1 VPDTNGVYLVPAFT
15 GLGAPHWDMYAR
27 GLLVGLTRG
36 TTRAHIV
43 RAALE
48 AMAYQTRDVIAAMVA
63 ATSVTVPSIRVDGA
77 AAANNFMLQFQ
88 SDILQLPVQRPHVV
102 ETTALGAAYL
112 AGLAVGNWDNQQQ
125 LTKNWSLER
134 EYTPH
139 MLAAQSDQLYRGW
152 QEAVRRSRS
161 WAMAR

>member
-1 VPDTNGVYLVPAFT
+1 
-15 GLGAPHWDMYAR
+15 
-27 GLLVGLTRG
+27 
-36 TTRAHIV
+36 V

-63 ATSVTVPSIRVDGA
+63 TSGVTVPLLRVDGG

-112 AGLAVGNWDNQQQ
+112 AGLAVGYWDNQQQ
-125 LTKNWSLER
+125 LAKNWSLDQ